1 MWHVDAPSTMPLY
14 RQCHKDFSTDARRP
28 RWPEI
33 LYFLGSILL
42 PFASKWRV
50 IKGSPAST
58 LRVWALMALVPLTNA
73 TSEGTSACQK
83 AISTCL
89 PAFAS
94 ALKLGRLCCTPRG
107 RLWRLLYP
115 YPQRGS
121 HGCLEHIGRP
131 SRPM

>member
-1 MWHVDAPSTMPLY
+1 MWHVDAPHTMPLY

-73 TSEGTSACQK
+73 TSEGRSACQK
-83 AISTCL
+83 AISTCR

-94 ALKLGRLCCTPRG
+94 ALKLGRLGCTPRG

-115 YPQRGS
+115 APQRA
-121 HGCLEHIGRP
+121 LALFP
-131 SRPM
+131 SPCAHPSTP